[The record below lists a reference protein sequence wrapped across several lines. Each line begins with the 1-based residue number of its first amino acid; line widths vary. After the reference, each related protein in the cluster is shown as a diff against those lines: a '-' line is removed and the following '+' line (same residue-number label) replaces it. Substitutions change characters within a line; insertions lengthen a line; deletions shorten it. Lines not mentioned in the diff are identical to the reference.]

1 MKKVLFYG
9 LLAIANVAAAT
20 TVTKGD
26 YIFEL
31 DDKDGYRATLTG
43 VTSKEITKIEIP
55 VEIRSTNKVYTV
67 TAIGEDAFN
76 GCSKVTELTIPY
88 NIKTVGWGAFLGC
101 TSITNLKIADSSAE
115 LDLGGIRQG
124 DNPLQ
129 DMPLETVYV
138 GREIKYDELSDL
150 FQKRTTLKSFEYGGY
165 VTEVPRNEF
174 MECTNLETVKL
185 SEGITQIGSGAFYEC
200 KSLKNINIPAAVTA
214 IGRQAFEYCAS
225 LQSIELPAGITV
237 IDEYTFKACTSLKE
251 VVIPEGVTEIRLYA
265 FSENSSLE
273 KVVIPSTV
281 KAIAIEAFSRDKL
294 LTEVKLPDA
303 LETIGERAFLNC
315 KGLETIVVPAKV
327 ADLEAEVFSGCENL
341 RFVDLPAGLKT
352 IGNRT
357 FDSCTKLNSIRVGAV
372 VPPTIKKM
380 TFTLVDKET
389 CRLSVP
395 EGCDAA
401 YRAAPY
407 WQEFYHIDDDYAGV
421 EGISADRADVRVV
434 PGAGCVTVSGLKGG
448 ESVRLYSV
456 NGGLCREAAAA
467 GSETI
472 EVDGLGNGVYLV
484 NVGERTVVV
493 SVR

>member
-1 MKKVLFYG
+1 MKKLLFYG

-43 VTSKEITKIEIP
+43 VTSKDITSIEIP
-55 VEIRSTNKVYTV
+55 TEIRNTNKVYTV

-76 GCSKVTELTIPY
+76 GCSKVTSLTIPY
-88 NIKTVGWGAFLGC
+88 NIQTIGWGAFLGC
-101 TSITNLKIADSSAE
+101 TSITDLKITDSSAE
-115 LDLGGIRQG
+115 LDLGGIRKG

-129 DMPLETVYV
+129 DMPLEKVYV
-138 GREIKYDELSDL
+138 GRTIKYDELSDL
-150 FQKRTTLKSFEYGGY
+150 FQKRTTLKSFEYGRY

-174 MECTNLETVKL
+174 QDCTNLETVVL
-185 SEGITQIGSGAFYEC
+185 GEGITTIGSGAFYNC
-200 KSLKNINIPAAVTA
+200 TSLKTINIPAGVTE
-214 IGRQAFEYCAS
+214 IGRQAFEYCSS
-225 LQSIELPAGITV
+225 LLAIELPAGITK
-237 IDEYTFKACTSLKE
+237 IADYTFKCCSSLKE
-251 VVIPEGVTEIRLYA
+251 VVIPEGVTEIQLYA
-265 FSENSSLE
+265 FSENTSLE

-281 KAIAIEAFSRDKL
+281 TAIDVEAFSRDKL

-303 LETIGERAFLNC
+303 LETIGERAFLKC
-315 KGLETIVVPAKV
+315 EGIESIVIPSKV
-327 ADLEAEVFSGCENL
+327 TDLEAEVFSGCENL
-341 RFVDLPAGLKT
+341 KFVDLPAGLKT

-357 FDSCTKLNSIRVGAV
+357 FDSCTKLGSIRVGAV

-421 EGISADRADVRVV
+421 EEVSADRAYVRVV
-434 PGAGCVTVSGLKGG
+434 PGTGCVTVSGLNGG
-448 ESVRLYSV
+448 ETVRLYNV
-456 NGGLCREAAAA
+456 DGALCRETIAA
-467 GSETI
+467 GAESVVVE
-472 EVDGLGNGVYLV
+472 GLGNGIYLV
-484 NVGERTVVV
+484 NVGDKTTTV
-493 SVR
+493 SVK